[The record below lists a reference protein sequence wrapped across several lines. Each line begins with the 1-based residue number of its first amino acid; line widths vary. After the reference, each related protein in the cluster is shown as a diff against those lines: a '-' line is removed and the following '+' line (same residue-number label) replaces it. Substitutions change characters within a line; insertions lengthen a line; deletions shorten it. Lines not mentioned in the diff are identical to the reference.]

1 LPPEPDQVPQKPHP
15 HQPGLRRELGLRDL
29 TLFLIALMVGPR
41 WISVAAHGGPG
52 TIILWFLAAL
62 LFAVP
67 LAIAVAALSA
77 KYPGAGGLYLWARN
91 DFGPWPG
98 FLNFWIYWLG
108 IAFLIPGGALFA
120 LGIAVYSLGPSY
132 AWLADNPYYMIGG
145 SVLLLWVA
153 LGTNLIGVNIGK
165 WTENI
170 GGATVWILG
179 ALLCTIAVILGMRH
193 GPATP
198 ISLKSLWPVWN
209 WDTMNSWAAIAFA
222 LTGIEAAGMMAA
234 EIHDP
239 RRTIPRAAAIS
250 SAFVSVFY
258 IASTLSLLA
267 IMAPAKISEMN
278 GLAQVTA
285 AAGAELAMPW
295 LASAVVLLIG
305 LNVVGSF
312 GGIGSAVSRMPFA
325 AGVDHLLPAA
335 FGKVHPRWHTPHVAI
350 LSLGAVATLL
360 LIACQAGDTVRAA
373 YRVIVDLTVIV
384 GFLPYLYIFAS
395 AWKAGKRFSAISGTA
410 LSLLAIAC
418 SIAPPPEVTKVWLF
432 EGKLAL
438 GTFASIA
445 SGWLLYRR
453 YLRISQNPTA
463 PS

>member
-1 LPPEPDQVPQKPHP
+1 
-15 HQPGLRRELGLRDL
+15 
-29 TLFLIALMVGPR
+29 
-41 WISVAAHGGPG
+41 
-52 TIILWFLAAL
+52 
-62 LFAVP
+62 
-67 LAIAVAALSA
+67 
-77 KYPGAGGLYLWARN
+77 
-91 DFGPWPG
+91 
-98 FLNFWIYWLG
+98 
-108 IAFLIPGGALFA
+108 
-120 LGIAVYSLGPSY
+120 
-132 AWLADNPYYMIGG
+132 
-145 SVLLLWVA
+145 
-153 LGTNLIGVNIGK
+153 
-165 WTENI
+165 
-170 GGATVWILG
+170 
-179 ALLCTIAVILGMRH
+179 
-193 GPATP
+193 
-198 ISLKSLWPVWN
+198 
-209 WDTMNSWAAIAFA
+209 
-222 LTGIEAAGMMAA
+222 
-234 EIHDP
+234 
-239 RRTIPRAAAIS
+239 
-250 SAFVSVFY
+250 
-258 IASTLSLLA
+258 
-267 IMAPAKISEMN
+267 MAPAKISEMN

-312 GGIGSAVSRMPFA
+312 GGIGTAVSRMPFA

-453 YLRISQNPTA
+453 YLRISQKA
-463 PS
+463 WK